1 MKFVIYIGKL
11 KTVTVEAEDKDY
23 VKAVILDNAKTFLQ
37 DMFDDGVIEIE
48 QEKLKELKK
57 RIRPIQVEW
66 LKSLLPQEEADK
78 ITVDN
83 VEGLLPEDNYMK
95 GIKGITLVFMSD
107 RWLLKQLKKY
117 PEIKTYNKL
126 KEVLNV

>member
-1 MKFVIYIGKL
+1 MNKK
-11 KTVTVEAEDKDY
+11 
-23 VKAVILDNAKTFLQ
+23 
-37 DMFDDGVIEIE
+37 
-48 QEKLKELKK
+48 KLKELKK

-95 GIKGITLVFMSD
+95 GIKGITLVFM
-107 RWLLKQLKKY
+107 
-117 PEIKTYNKL
+117 
-126 KEVLNV
+126 

>member
-1 MKFVIYIGKL
+1 MNKKKV
-11 KTVTVEAEDKDY
+11 
-23 VKAVILDNAKTFLQ
+23 
-37 DMFDDGVIEIE
+37 
-48 QEKLKELKK
+48 KELKK
-57 RIRPIQVEW
+57 RIKPIQVEW
-66 LKSLLPQEEADK
+66 LKSLLSQEEADK

-117 PEIKTYNKL
+117 PEIKTYITL

>member
-1 MKFVIYIGKL
+1 M
-11 KTVTVEAEDKDY
+11 A
-23 VKAVILDNAKTFLQ
+23 
-37 DMFDDGVIEIE
+37 
-48 QEKLKELKK
+48 
-57 RIRPIQVEW
+57 
-66 LKSLLPQEEADK
+66 KSLLPQEEADK

-117 PEIKTYNKL
+117 PKLKLIKTKRGTKCMNIYVRL
-126 KEVLNV
+126 S

>member
-1 MKFVIYIGKL
+1 MNKKKV
-11 KTVTVEAEDKDY
+11 
-23 VKAVILDNAKTFLQ
+23 
-37 DMFDDGVIEIE
+37 
-48 QEKLKELKK
+48 KELRK

-117 PEIKTYNKL
+117 PEIKNYTKL

>member
-1 MKFVIYIGKL
+1 LNKK
-11 KTVTVEAEDKDY
+11 
-23 VKAVILDNAKTFLQ
+23 
-37 DMFDDGVIEIE
+37 
-48 QEKLKELKK
+48 KLKELKK
-57 RIRPIQVEW
+57 RIRPIQIEW

-107 RWLLKQLKKY
+107 RWLLKQLKK
-117 PEIKTYNKL
+117 
-126 KEVLNV
+126 

>member
-57 RIRPIQVEW
+57 RIRPLQAEW

>member
-1 MKFVIYIGKL
+1 M
-11 KTVTVEAEDKDY
+11 
-23 VKAVILDNAKTFLQ
+23 AKEFAA
-37 DMFDDGVIEIE
+37 
-48 QEKLKELKK
+48 
-57 RIRPIQVEW
+57 
-66 LKSLLPQEEADK
+66 PQEADK

-117 PEIKTYNKL
+117 PEIKTYTKL
-126 KEVLNV
+126 KRY

>member
-1 MKFVIYIGKL
+1 
-11 KTVTVEAEDKDY
+11 
-23 VKAVILDNAKTFLQ
+23 
-37 DMFDDGVIEIE
+37 
-48 QEKLKELKK
+48 
-57 RIRPIQVEW
+57 
-66 LKSLLPQEEADK
+66 
-78 ITVDN
+78 
-83 VEGLLPEDNYMK
+83 MK

>member
-1 MKFVIYIGKL
+1 MNKK
-11 KTVTVEAEDKDY
+11 
-23 VKAVILDNAKTFLQ
+23 
-37 DMFDDGVIEIE
+37 
-48 QEKLKELKK
+48 KLKELKK

-107 RWLLKQLKKY
+107 RWLLKQLKKN
-117 PEIKTYNKL
+117 PEIKTYTKL

>member
-1 MKFVIYIGKL
+1 MNKK
-11 KTVTVEAEDKDY
+11 
-23 VKAVILDNAKTFLQ
+23 
-37 DMFDDGVIEIE
+37 
-48 QEKLKELKK
+48 KLKELKK

-78 ITVDN
+78 ITVNN

-117 PEIKTYNKL
+117 P
-126 KEVLNV
+126 

>member
-1 MKFVIYIGKL
+1 MNKK
-11 KTVTVEAEDKDY
+11 K
-23 VKAVILDNAKTFLQ
+23 VKEVR
-37 DMFDDGVIEIE
+37 
-48 QEKLKELKK
+48 K

-117 PEIKTYNKL
+117 PEIKNYTKL

>member
-1 MKFVIYIGKL
+1 MNKKKVR
-11 KTVTVEAEDKDY
+11 
-23 VKAVILDNAKTFLQ
+23 
-37 DMFDDGVIEIE
+37 
-48 QEKLKELKK
+48 ELKK

-117 PEIKTYNKL
+117 PEIKNYTKL
-126 KEVLNV
+126 KEVLNVWIYM

>member
-1 MKFVIYIGKL
+1 M
-11 KTVTVEAEDKDY
+11 
-23 VKAVILDNAKTFLQ
+23 
-37 DMFDDGVIEIE
+37 
-48 QEKLKELKK
+48 
-57 RIRPIQVEW
+57 
-66 LKSLLPQEEADK
+66 LPQEEADK

-117 PEIKTYNKL
+117 PEIKTYNKTKRGTKCMNIYVRL
-126 KEVLNV
+126 S

>member
-1 MKFVIYIGKL
+1 MNKKKV
-11 KTVTVEAEDKDY
+11 
-23 VKAVILDNAKTFLQ
+23 
-37 DMFDDGVIEIE
+37 
-48 QEKLKELKK
+48 KELRK

-117 PEIKTYNKL
+117 PEIKNYTKL
-126 KEVLNV
+126 KEVLNVWIYM

>member
-1 MKFVIYIGKL
+1 MNKK
-11 KTVTVEAEDKDY
+11 
-23 VKAVILDNAKTFLQ
+23 
-37 DMFDDGVIEIE
+37 
-48 QEKLKELKK
+48 KLKELKK
-57 RIRPIQVEW
+57 RIKPIQVEW

-95 GIKGITLVFMSD
+95 GIKGITLVYMSD

-117 PEIKTYNKL
+117 PEIKTYTKL
-126 KEVLNV
+126 KEVLNVWIYM

>member
-1 MKFVIYIGKL
+1 MNKK
-11 KTVTVEAEDKDY
+11 
-23 VKAVILDNAKTFLQ
+23 
-37 DMFDDGVIEIE
+37 
-48 QEKLKELKK
+48 KLKELKK
-57 RIRPIQVEW
+57 RIRPIQIEW

-107 RWLLKQLKKY
+107 RWLLKQLKK
-117 PEIKTYNKL
+117 ISRNKNL
-126 KEVLNV
+126 

>member
-1 MKFVIYIGKL
+1 MNKKKV
-11 KTVTVEAEDKDY
+11 
-23 VKAVILDNAKTFLQ
+23 
-37 DMFDDGVIEIE
+37 
-48 QEKLKELKK
+48 KELKK

-117 PEIKTYNKL
+117 PEIKNYTKL

>member
-1 MKFVIYIGKL
+1 MNKK
-11 KTVTVEAEDKDY
+11 
-23 VKAVILDNAKTFLQ
+23 
-37 DMFDDGVIEIE
+37 
-48 QEKLKELKK
+48 KLKELKK
-57 RIRPIQVEW
+57 RIRPIQIEW

-117 PEIKTYNKL
+117 PEIKTITN
-126 KEVLNV
+126 

>member
-1 MKFVIYIGKL
+1 MNKK
-11 KTVTVEAEDKDY
+11 
-23 VKAVILDNAKTFLQ
+23 
-37 DMFDDGVIEIE
+37 
-48 QEKLKELKK
+48 KLKELKK

-95 GIKGITLVFMSD
+95 GIKGITLVYMSD
-107 RWLLKQLKKY
+107 RWLLKKLKKY
-117 PEIKTYNKL
+117 PEIKTYTKL
-126 KEVLNV
+126 KEVLNVWIYM

>member
-1 MKFVIYIGKL
+1 MNKKKVR
-11 KTVTVEAEDKDY
+11 
-23 VKAVILDNAKTFLQ
+23 
-37 DMFDDGVIEIE
+37 
-48 QEKLKELKK
+48 ELKK

-117 PEIKTYNKL
+117 HEIKTYTKL

>member
-1 MKFVIYIGKL
+1 LNKKKVR
-11 KTVTVEAEDKDY
+11 
-23 VKAVILDNAKTFLQ
+23 
-37 DMFDDGVIEIE
+37 
-48 QEKLKELKK
+48 ELKK

-117 PEIKTYNKL
+117 PEIKNYTKL

>member
-1 MKFVIYIGKL
+1 MNKK
-11 KTVTVEAEDKDY
+11 
-23 VKAVILDNAKTFLQ
+23 
-37 DMFDDGVIEIE
+37 
-48 QEKLKELKK
+48 KLKELKK

-117 PEIKTYNKL
+117 PEIKNYTKL

>member
-1 MKFVIYIGKL
+1 MNKKKV
-11 KTVTVEAEDKDY
+11 
-23 VKAVILDNAKTFLQ
+23 
-37 DMFDDGVIEIE
+37 
-48 QEKLKELKK
+48 KELKK

-78 ITVDN
+78 ITVNN

-107 RWLLKQLKKY
+107 RWLLKQLKKSF
-117 PEIKTYNKL
+117 PNKKSSL
-126 KEVLNV
+126 LSEDNILED

>member
-1 MKFVIYIGKL
+1 MNKK
-11 KTVTVEAEDKDY
+11 
-23 VKAVILDNAKTFLQ
+23 
-37 DMFDDGVIEIE
+37 
-48 QEKLKELKK
+48 KLKELKK

-107 RWLLKQLKKY
+107 RWLLKQLKKN
-117 PEIKTYNKL
+117 PEIKTYTKL
-126 KEVLNV
+126 KEVLNVWIYM

>member
-1 MKFVIYIGKL
+1 MNKK
-11 KTVTVEAEDKDY
+11 
-23 VKAVILDNAKTFLQ
+23 
-37 DMFDDGVIEIE
+37 
-48 QEKLKELKK
+48 KLKELKK

-107 RWLLKQLKKY
+107 RWLLKQLKK
-117 PEIKTYNKL
+117 
-126 KEVLNV
+126 

>member
-1 MKFVIYIGKL
+1 MNKK
-11 KTVTVEAEDKDY
+11 
-23 VKAVILDNAKTFLQ
+23 
-37 DMFDDGVIEIE
+37 
-48 QEKLKELKK
+48 KLKELKK
-57 RIRPIQVEW
+57 RIRPIQIEW
-66 LKSLLPQEEADK
+66 LKSLIPQEEADK

-117 PEIKTYNKL
+117 PKLKTYTSTKRGTKCMNIY
-126 KEVLNV
+126 VSYVG

>member
-1 MKFVIYIGKL
+1 MNKKKVR
-11 KTVTVEAEDKDY
+11 
-23 VKAVILDNAKTFLQ
+23 
-37 DMFDDGVIEIE
+37 
-48 QEKLKELKK
+48 ELKK

-117 PEIKTYNKL
+117 PEIKNYTKL